1 MMQPGTLY
9 VIQDRQ
15 TSLIKIGI
23 SNNWALR
30 LKSLKVGIK
39 TKLKIAIKT
48 NGNREWEKILHQQYA
63 NWRLVGTEWFNL
75 DETLLEELLNKVVN
89 IAEMY
94 EAGEE
99 AEALR
104 AIKYAKKQKQL
115 SINTGEDRAQQTA
128 KAFCLAYMCSKIED
142 QWRKE
147 GWIYNYSGYLHDPE
161 VKKEA
166 ERLYR
171 NGLRVGADQKWY
183 SIKRDWVW
191 LDRERG
197 IGTSWNP

>member
-1 MMQPGTLY
+1 MQPGTLY

-48 NGNREWEKILHQQYA
+48 NGNREWEKMLHQQYA

-99 AEALR
+99 VEALR
-104 AIKYAKKQKQL
+104 AIRYAKRQKQL
-115 SINTGEDRAQQTA
+115 LINEEKRREEKTA
-128 KAFCLAYMCSKIED
+128 KAFCLANMRLKILQ
-142 QWRKE
+142 QWKKE
-147 GWIYNYSGYLHDPE
+147 GYSTEPLSNSYEFNDGIYL
-161 VKKEA
+161 EA
-166 ERLYR
+166 EFLYR
-171 NGLRVGADQKWY
+171 GGFRVNSNFEWCKVAPDGKW
-183 SIKRDWVW
+183 IKC
-191 LDRERG
+191 EEHE
-197 IGTSWNP
+197 TSF